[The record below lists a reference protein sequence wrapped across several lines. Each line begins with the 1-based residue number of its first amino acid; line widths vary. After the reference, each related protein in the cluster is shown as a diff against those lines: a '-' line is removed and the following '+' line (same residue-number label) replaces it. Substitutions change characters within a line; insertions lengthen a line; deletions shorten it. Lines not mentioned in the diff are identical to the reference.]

1 MLANDYTDTLGNLS
15 IRRKTHAPP
24 SCVLDCGHPVHGQY
38 FDARAA
44 TAGVR
49 AHIISAKKKIYIY
62 IYYWGQAGRQGGWV
76 GVKPFWGCRSGSHE
90 SGMALRRVRAS

>member
-49 AHIISAKKKIYIY
+49 AHIISAKKKKIYIY
-62 IYYWGQAGRQGGWV
+62 ITGGRQAGRGGGW
-76 GVKPFWGCRSGSHE
+76 G
-90 SGMALRRVRAS
+90 